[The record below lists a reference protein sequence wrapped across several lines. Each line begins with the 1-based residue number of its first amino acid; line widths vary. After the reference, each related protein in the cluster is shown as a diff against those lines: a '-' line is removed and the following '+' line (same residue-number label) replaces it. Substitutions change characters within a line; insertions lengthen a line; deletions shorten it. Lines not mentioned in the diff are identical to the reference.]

1 MRSLVES
8 TPRWQETIKHSSS
21 ISHLQQA
28 VKSNGPD
35 SPCITGCRSVC
46 WKVFLLGHGSSTAAW
61 SHALLESRST
71 YASLRDHFLKY
82 IKHPEYLANVSSD
95 PLADDPDSPW
105 NTLRQDEALRAE
117 ILQDVQRLP
126 DEPFYH
132 EPRTQTLILD
142 VLFIYCKLN
151 PDVGGYRQGMH
162 ELLAPIVY
170 VLEQDAINPNGEA
183 SEGAADLTMVEML
196 DANFIEHDA
205 FTLFS
210 KVMDQAKAFYE
221 TDDNPSSIGRS
232 TIVEKSQHIHEVLLY
247 KVDPDLSTHLK
258 NIEVL
263 PQIFL
268 IRWIRLLFSRE
279 YPFDQML
286 VLWDTLFSVDPKLDL
301 VDLICTSM
309 LLRIRWQ
316 LLEAD
321 YSVALQLLL
330 KYPSPQDPNG
340 PHTFVDDAMYL
351 RDHLNPDGGSALV
364 LKYTGRQPA
373 SATASSRPT
382 TPKSSLGI
390 DIKQT
395 ADGRKSPL
403 SPSRFPTR
411 FIQQPGGV
419 EALFQGAAKG
429 IFQRGE
435 KLGVNQAVRDALGE
449 IRRNVNEAR
458 STMKAGRELFSEPG
472 PNTTAMQAVAALD
485 RRNKQLAVML
495 EETLANLH
503 ALAASDME
511 DKKKHGE
518 ALQIAAAKIQFV
530 KVYLEDSTVALP
542 EAQAANDDASI
553 PLPADT
559 EPVLPA
565 DAAASTSTQSP
576 EAKSSPAPE
585 ADNTATLPMITEVE
599 HAPDAIPTIP
609 PAAAAAAVAAE
620 AGPIAEIDPLS
631 TSQPAPL
638 PVLQRP
644 HPPIP
649 TRSTL
654 AQSSFAWMLEPDQSA
669 SSATGPKSSAFE
681 SSSLSSSSSKPK
693 PAAKKHHKKSSD
705 SADRQRT
712 AFLFGEEPAGGEE
725 GGSALPEDIFGLQP
739 MGGKTKERVR
749 LWDD

>member
-1 MRSLVES
+1 MRSLAES
-8 TPRWQETIKHSSS
+8 TRSSLMGPKVPVS
-21 ISHLQQA
+21 QDADLCAGRSFFSDKVLVLQ
-28 VKSNGPD
+28 
-35 SPCITGCRSVC
+35 TG
-46 WKVFLLGHGSSTAAW
+46 LMPYW
-61 SHALLESRST
+61 SLE
-71 YASLRDHFLKY
+71 AQ
-82 IKHPEYLANVSSD
+82 YLANVSSD

-105 NTLRQDEALRAE
+105 NTLRQDETLRAE

-183 SEGAADLTMVEML
+183 SEGSADLTMVEML

-210 KVMDQAKAFYE
+210 KVMDRAKSFYE
-221 TDDNPSSIGRS
+221 TDENPKSIGRS

-247 KVDPDLSTHLK
+247 KVDPDLSTHLTT
-258 NIEVL
+258 IEIL

-268 IRWIRLLFSRE
+268 MIRWE
-279 YPFDQML
+279 
-286 VLWDTLFSVDPKLDL
+286 
-301 VDLICTSM
+301 
-309 LLRIRWQ
+309 

-330 KYPSPQDPNG
+330 KYPSPQDPHG
-340 PHTFVDDAMYL
+340 PHTFVDDALYL

-373 SATASSRPT
+373 PATASSRPT
-382 TPKSSLGI
+382 TPKPSGL

-395 ADGRKSPL
+395 ANGRKSPL

-458 STMKAGRELFSEPG
+458 SNIKAGRDLFAEPG

-503 ALAASDME
+503 ALAASAME

-542 EAQAANDDASI
+542 EVPPFAHDDDASI
-553 PLPADT
+553 PLPADA
-559 EPVLPA
+559 EPGLPS
-565 DAAASTSTQSP
+565 DAAATATPTQSSG
-576 EAKSSPAPE
+576 AVTSPAPE
-585 ADNTATLPMITEVE
+585 ADQIATLPVIAEVE
-599 HAPDAIPTIP
+599 HAADTTPTIAE
-609 PAAAAAAVAAE
+609 AAATAE
-620 AGPIAEIDPLS
+620 ADPLT
-631 TSQPAPL
+631 TSQPAPP

-669 SSATGPKSSAFE
+669 SSATGPKGSAFE
-681 SSSLSSSSSKPK
+681 SSSLSSSSSSSKPK

-705 SADRQRT
+705 NADRQRT
-712 AFLFGEEPAGGEE
+712 AFLFGDEEPGAGGEDGS
-725 GGSALPEDIFGLQP
+725 GGKSALPEDIFGLQP

>member
-1 MRSLVES
+1 M
-8 TPRWQETIKHSSS
+8 
-21 ISHLQQA
+21 A
-28 VKSNGPD
+28 FGY
-35 SPCITGCRSVC
+35 IT
-46 WKVFLLGHGSSTAAW
+46 KGSS
-61 SHALLESRST
+61 
-71 YASLRDHFLKY
+71 
-82 IKHPEYLANVSSD
+82 
-95 PLADDPDSPW
+95 
-105 NTLRQDEALRAE
+105 
-117 ILQDVQRLP
+117 
-126 DEPFYH
+126 
-132 EPRTQTLILD
+132 
-142 VLFIYCKLN
+142 
-151 PDVGGYRQGMH
+151 
-162 ELLAPIVY
+162 
-170 VLEQDAINPNGEA
+170 
-183 SEGAADLTMVEML
+183 
-196 DANFIEHDA
+196 
-205 FTLFS
+205 
-210 KVMDQAKAFYE
+210 
-221 TDDNPSSIGRS
+221 
-232 TIVEKSQHIHEVLLY
+232 
-247 KVDPDLSTHLK
+247 
-258 NIEVL
+258 
-263 PQIFL
+263 
-268 IRWIRLLFSRE
+268 RWIRLLFSRE
-279 YPFDQML
+279 YPFEQML
-286 VLWDTLFSVDPKLDL
+286 VLWDTLFSVDPSLDL

-309 LLRIRWQ
+309 LLRIRWECKSQ
-316 LLEAD
+316 HNHAEDEELTGCTVLEAD

-330 KYPSPQDPNG
+330 KYPSPQDPHG
-340 PHTFVDDAMYL
+340 PHTFVDDAIYL

-373 SATASSRPT
+373 PATASSRPT
-382 TPKSSLGI
+382 TPKPSGL

-395 ADGRKSPL
+395 ANGRKSPL

-458 STMKAGRELFSEPG
+458 SNIKAGRDLFAEPG

-542 EAQAANDDASI
+542 EVPPFAHDDDASI
-553 PLPADT
+553 PLPADA
-559 EPVLPA
+559 EPGLPS
-565 DAAASTSTQSP
+565 DAAATATPTQSSG
-576 EAKSSPAPE
+576 AVTSPAPE
-585 ADNTATLPMITEVE
+585 ADQIATLPVIAEVE
-599 HAPDAIPTIP
+599 HAADTTPTIAE
-609 PAAAAAAVAAE
+609 AAATAE
-620 AGPIAEIDPLS
+620 ADPLT
-631 TSQPAPL
+631 TSQPAPP

-669 SSATGPKSSAFE
+669 SSATGPKGSAFE
-681 SSSLSSSSSKPK
+681 SSSLSSSSSSKPK

-705 SADRQRT
+705 NADRQRT
-712 AFLFGEEPAGGEE
+712 AFLFGDEEPGAGGEDGS
-725 GGSALPEDIFGLQP
+725 GGKSALPEDIFGLQP

>member
-1 MRSLVES
+1 MRSLADS
-8 TPRWQETIKHSSS
+8 TPRWQETIGHSSS
-21 ISHLQQA
+21 IWDLQQA

-35 SPCITGCRSVC
+35 SPCISGCRSVC
-46 WKVFLLGHGSSTAAW
+46 WKVFLLGRGASTADW

-82 IKHPEYLANVSSD
+82 IKHPEYLANVNSD

-132 EPRTQTLILD
+132 EPRTQTLVLD
-142 VLFIYCKLN
+142 VLFIFCKLN

-170 VLEQDAINPNGEA
+170 VLEQDAINPNGE
-183 SEGAADLTMVEML
+183 SPEGSTDLTMVEML
-196 DANFIEHDA
+196 DASFIEHDA

-210 KVMDQAKAFYE
+210 KVMDRAKAFYE
-221 TDDNPSSIGRS
+221 TDDSPNSIGRS

-247 KVDPDLSTHLK
+247 KVDPELSNHLK
-258 NIEVL
+258 DNEVL

-286 VLWDTLFSVDPKLDL
+286 VLWDTLFAVDSSLDL
-301 VDLICTSM
+301 VDLICTAM
-309 LLRIRWQ
+309 LLRIRWE

-321 YSVALQLLL
+321 YSVALTLLL
-330 KYPSPQDPNG
+330 KYPSPQEPYG
-340 PHTFVDDAMYL
+340 PHTFVDDAVYL
-351 RDHLNPDGGSALV
+351 RDHLNSDGGSALI
-364 LKYTGRQPA
+364 LKYTGRQP
-373 SATASSRPT
+373 SPATASSRPS
-382 TPKSSLGI
+382 TPKSAGL
-390 DIKQT
+390 DPRQT
-395 ADGRKSPL
+395 TANGGRSPL

-449 IRRNVNEAR
+449 IRRNVSEAR
-458 STMKAGRELFSEPG
+458 TTMKAGRDLFSEPG

-495 EETLANLH
+495 EETLSNLH

-511 DKKKHGE
+511 DKAKHGE

-542 EAQAANDDASI
+542 EAQPSNGASI
-553 PLPADT
+553 PAPADT
-559 EPVLPA
+559 EHDVPME
-565 DAAASTSTQSP
+565 AAASTSTQPPETTASP
-576 EAKSSPAPE
+576 TSE
-585 ADNTATLPMITEVE
+585 ADKTATLPV
-599 HAPDAIPTIP
+599 
-609 PAAAAAAVAAE
+609 
-620 AGPIAEIDPLS
+620 IAEIEHADSAAIVPGTTETDPLGS
-631 TSQPAPL
+631 ASSQSQPPP
-638 PVLQRP
+638 PVAALQRP
-644 HPPIP
+644 PAPIP

-669 SSATGPKSSAFE
+669 SSATSQKPSAFE
-681 SSSLSSSSSKPK
+681 STSSSSSSSRPK
-693 PAAKKHHKKSSD
+693 PAPKKHHKKSSD
-705 SADRQRT
+705 NADRQRT
-712 AFLFGEEPAGGEE
+712 AFLFGDDEESLGAADDGTGKK
-725 GGSALPEDIFGLQP
+725 SALPEDIFGLQP
-739 MGGKTKERVR
+739 MGKTKERVR